1 MEKCLLL
8 GNGGRE
14 AVIAENISK
23 TYSLYSVL
31 PYENPSIVEYI
42 KNSNGKYIIGS
53 PFDKELVKKFIE
65 DEKIEV
71 CVISSDNLLQDGL
84 IDLAKSLGLKTFG
97 PTSIAAKLEWS
108 KTYALDIVQK
118 LAPEMVIKNF
128 EISNEEELEKAISNY
143 SDENFVV
150 KPEGLTGGK
159 GVKVGGEHFASKQEG
174 LEYAKEC
181 LNASGKVIVQDK
193 VKGSEFTVMVLTDGK
208 NVVPLPITFDYPY
221 RYEQDKGPGT
231 GGMGCMSFSNGLLPF
246 LEQADVDKCVDLI
259 KKAINYVNK
268 EKTEFTGVLYGGFF
282 KTEDGIKFIEF
293 NARFGD
299 PEAMNVL
306 NSLETPWNEVMENI
320 FNQTLSTDNCK
331 FKKTNTFLVYIVSK
345 DYAVKKNNEPVIF
358 KLNKK
363 SIEDKGV
370 KVYFAN
376 AKEIGENEYTSV
388 SNSRLFAIEKTGDN
402 LEQIKKTVYQVI
414 DEEID
419 KVLDYRKDTC
429 YVRFGKILTCE
440 TLKNKKAGIDILRDE
455 MATCK
460 WMIWEQ
466 LWEKPLRRE
475 CGLQEEWEKERNSI
489 LQEYPWYN
497 FDYEQGRVLRIN

>member
-23 TYSLYSVL
+23 KYSLYSIL
-31 PYENPSIVEYI
+31 PYENPSIVEYV
-42 KNSNGKYIIGS
+42 KNSNGKYVIGS
-53 PFDKELVKKFIE
+53 PFEKELVKKFIL
-65 DEKIEV
+65 DEGIEA

-84 IDLAKSLGLKTFG
+84 IDLAKELGLKTFG

-108 KTYALDIVQK
+108 KTYALEVVEK
-118 LAPEMVIKNF
+118 LAPEMIIKNF
-128 EISNEEELEKAISNY
+128 HISSEEELEKAMENY
-143 SDENFVV
+143 KDENFVV

-159 GVKVGGEHFASKQEG
+159 GVKVGGEHFKTRQEG
-174 LEYAKEC
+174 IDYAKEC
-181 LNASGKVIVQDK
+181 LLGSGKVIVQDK

-221 RYEQDKGPGT
+221 RYEEDKGPGT

-246 LEQADVDKCVDLI
+246 LNPEDVDKCVQLI
-259 KKAINYVNK
+259 QKTINYVNK
-268 EKTEFTGVLYGGFF
+268 DSLEFTGVLYGGFF
-282 KTEDGIKFIEF
+282 KTEQGIKFIEF

-306 NSLETPWNEVMENI
+306 NSLETPFVEVVENI
-320 FNQTLSTDNCK
+320 FKGNLTRENCK

-358 KLNKK
+358 KLDKK
-363 SIEDKGV
+363 AVRDAGV

-388 SNSRLFAIEKTGDN
+388 SNSRLFALISEGENFEELKEKVYKVIET
-402 LEQIKKTVYQVI
+402 QV
-414 DEEID
+414 D
-419 KVLDYRKDTC
+419 KVLDYRKDI
-429 YVRFGKILTCE
+429 G
-440 TLKNKKAGIDILRDE
+440 
-455 MATCK
+455 
-460 WMIWEQ
+460 
-466 LWEKPLRRE
+466 
-475 CGLQEEWEKERNSI
+475 SI
-489 LQEYPWYN
+489 
-497 FDYEQGRVLRIN
+497 YEH

>member
-14 AVIAENISK
+14 AVIAENIAK

-31 PYENPSIVEYI
+31 PYENPSIVEYVE
-42 KNSNGKYIIGS
+42 KSKGKYIIGS

-65 DEKIEV
+65 EERIEV

-84 IDLAKSLGLKTFG
+84 IDLARSLGLKTFG
-97 PTSIAAKLEWS
+97 PTSIGAKLEWS

-128 EISNEEELEKAISNY
+128 DISSEAELEEAIENY
-143 SDENFVV
+143 KDENFVV

-159 GVKVGGEHFASKQEG
+159 GVKVGGEHFSTKQEG
-174 LEYAKEC
+174 YDYAKEC
-181 LNASGKVIVQDK
+181 LTGSGKVIVQDK

-221 RYEQDKGPGT
+221 RYEEDKGPGT

-259 KKAINYVNK
+259 QKTINYVNK
-268 EKTEFTGVLYGGFF
+268 DSLEFTGVLYGGFF

-320 FNQTLSTDNCK
+320 FTQNLSKENCR

-358 KLNKK
+358 KLNKQN
-363 SIEDKGV
+363 IENKGV
-370 KVYFAN
+370 KIYFAN

-388 SNSRLFAIEKTGDN
+388 SNSRLFALEKTGDD
-402 LEQIKKTVYQVI
+402 LAEIKKAVYKVI
-414 DEEID
+414 EEEVDTI
-419 KVLDYRKDTC
+419 LDYRKDI
-429 YVRFGKILTCE
+429 GEI
-440 TLKNKKAGIDILRDE
+440 
-455 MATCK
+455 
-460 WMIWEQ
+460 
-466 LWEKPLRRE
+466 
-475 CGLQEEWEKERNSI
+475 
-489 LQEYPWYN
+489 
-497 FDYEQGRVLRIN
+497 YEH